1 MPLVILEKDGVNFC
15 KASSSDVTL
24 ALLKSFAVITETGTG
39 LSVMRWCVP
48 VPVTTTWPI
57 LVKLSCS
64 LIRRFFSPPFVVI
77 DLGV

>member
-1 MPLVILEKDGVNFC
+1 MVGYKNERYLQFGCAAAHIDDMANYIPARLTAFLMVLC
-15 KASSSDVTL
+15 AC
-24 ALLKSFAVITETGTG
+24 LLYTS
-39 LSVMRWCVP
+39 
-48 VPVTTTWPI
+48 PI